1 MIRKRNISTSFECN
15 NTNSE
20 AFFDTNRVPNNST
33 LLTNNT
39 YPTHVKAI
47 NQLTVSSC
55 QNFDSSHQSSDWIQP
70 QLVNPLGIQRLTI
83 SQQQSEY
90 RTDKHFSANSA
101 LTPETIEVNNV
112 NGNKTSIIA
121 EVEQQQSKS
130 TQCNAKVDFV
140 NIDLVNKEQNMLTHS
155 SSDSTSP
162 KCPNY
167 VNMHFV
173 QSIAF
178 YENIMC
184 KNGSIEHNNQ
194 MMDRIVKDP
203 MPSPLQNDKNREH
216 YELMS
221 FKDKNPKR
229 KSINSIESMSSDDY
243 MLMEP
248 IVLNKTSHLNDENS
262 QKSKE
267 NIVIKPT
274 NHNLK
279 KTESRITEYHGI
291 SKSPY
296 KSHSFQSGPVN
307 EFKRKQSLRQRSNS
321 IDGRNRNYKFSI
333 SDTTPSSCPSSPS
346 LNSKSCIENRRF
358 FILSKLSYKS
368 KEKSFSIDDISPAQL
383 SVSHNNHY
391 FKFGHSLPF
400 HKSADCLRQRADDY
414 RSSEEDLCTSS
425 QITVLCASP
434 VKTSC
439 ARPTNKTE
447 SSENSDV
454 VVDDVVVDDVVV
466 VDDTSAEIIKGNK
479 TESKSHRNLNDNL
492 NFVDSTSSSDMSDY
506 IETLSLCSRTS
517 SGSDPTYVRSS
528 DLTAKS
534 LPINSISLFKPISKA
549 EYSAERKVIDCS
561 TQLHKGLTELLHSPS
576 PGYESETSTPIV

>member
-1 MIRKRNISTSFECN
+1 MNQSLCSCATSAMIRKRNSSTSFESN
-15 NTNSE
+15 NTNSD

-47 NQLTVSSC
+47 NQLPVSSC

-70 QLVNPLGIQRLTI
+70 QLLNPLGIQRLTI

-90 RTDKHFSANSA
+90 KTDKHFSANSA

-112 NGNKTSIIA
+112 NGNKTSIIG
-121 EVEQQQSKS
+121 EVEQQRSKS
-130 TQCNAKVDFV
+130 TQCNSKVDFV
-140 NIDLVNKEQNMLTHS
+140 NIDSVNKEQNMLTHS

-184 KNGSIEHNNQ
+184 KNNQ
-194 MMDRIVKDP
+194 MMDRIAKDP
-203 MPSPLQNDKNREH
+203 MPSPLQNHKNREH

-221 FKDKNPKR
+221 FNDKNPKR
-229 KSINSIESMSSDDY
+229 KSINSTESMSSDDY
-243 MLMEP
+243 MLMQP
-248 IVLNKTSHLNDENS
+248 IVLNKTSDLNDENS
-262 QKSKE
+262 EKSKE
-267 NIVIKPT
+267 NILTKPT
-274 NHNLK
+274 NHDLK
-279 KTESRITEYHGI
+279 KRNHGI

-439 ARPTNKTE
+439 SKAANGPTNKRE
-447 SSENSDV
+447 SAENCD
-454 VVDDVVVDDVVV
+454 V
-466 VDDTSAEIIKGNK
+466 VDDTSADIIKGNK
-479 TESKSHRNLNDNL
+479 TESKSNRNLNDNL

-506 IETLSLCSRTS
+506 IETISLCSRTS
-517 SGSDPTYVRSS
+517 SGSDPTYVRSE

-534 LPINSISLFKPISKA
+534 LPINSISLFKPISKV

-576 PGYESETSTPIV
+576 PGYESETSPPII

>member
-1 MIRKRNISTSFECN
+1 MIRKRNSSTSFESN
-15 NTNSE
+15 NTNSD

-47 NQLTVSSC
+47 NQLPVSSC

-70 QLVNPLGIQRLTI
+70 QLLNPLGIQRLTI

-90 RTDKHFSANSA
+90 KTDKHFSANSA

-112 NGNKTSIIA
+112 NGNKTSIIG
-121 EVEQQQSKS
+121 EVEQQRSKS
-130 TQCNAKVDFV
+130 TQCNSKVDFV
-140 NIDLVNKEQNMLTHS
+140 NIDSVNKEQNMLTHS

-184 KNGSIEHNNQ
+184 KNNQ
-194 MMDRIVKDP
+194 MMDRIAKDP
-203 MPSPLQNDKNREH
+203 MPSPLQNHKNREH

-221 FKDKNPKR
+221 FNDKNPKR
-229 KSINSIESMSSDDY
+229 KSINSTESMSSDDY
-243 MLMEP
+243 MLMQP
-248 IVLNKTSHLNDENS
+248 IVLNKTSDLNDENS
-262 QKSKE
+262 EKSKE
-267 NIVIKPT
+267 NILTKPT
-274 NHNLK
+274 NHDLK
-279 KTESRITEYHGI
+279 KRNHGI

-439 ARPTNKTE
+439 SKAANGPTNKRE
-447 SSENSDV
+447 SAENCD
-454 VVDDVVVDDVVV
+454 V
-466 VDDTSAEIIKGNK
+466 VDDTSADIIKGNK
-479 TESKSHRNLNDNL
+479 TESKSNRNLNDNL

-517 SGSDPTYVRSS
+517 SGSDPTYVRSE

-534 LPINSISLFKPISKA
+534 LPINSISLFKPISKV

-576 PGYESETSTPIV
+576 PGYESETSPPII

>member
-1 MIRKRNISTSFECN
+1 MIRKRNSSTTFESN
-15 NTNSE
+15 NTNSD

-39 YPTHVKAI
+39 YPTHVKTI
-47 NQLTVSSC
+47 NQLPVSSC

-70 QLVNPLGIQRLTI
+70 QLLNPLGIQRPTI

-90 RTDKHFSANSA
+90 RTDKHYSANSV
-101 LTPETIEVNNV
+101 LTPETIEVNN
-112 NGNKTSIIA
+112 KTSIIG

-140 NIDLVNKEQNMLTHS
+140 NIDSVNKEQNMLTHS
-155 SSDSTSP
+155 LTHSSSNSTSP

-184 KNGSIEHNNQ
+184 KNGSIEYNNQ
-194 MMDRIVKDP
+194 MMDRIAKDP

-221 FKDKNPKR
+221 FNDKNPKI

-248 IVLNKTSHLNDENS
+248 NKTVLNKTSNLNDENI
-262 QKSKE
+262 QKSRE
-267 NIVIKPT
+267 NILIKPT
-274 NHNLK
+274 NHDLK
-279 KTESRITEYHGI
+279 KTNPEI
-291 SKSPY
+291 SKSKS

-439 ARPTNKTE
+439 SNAVNRPTNKTE
-447 SSENSDV
+447 SAENCD
-454 VVDDVVVDDVVV
+454 V
-466 VDDTSAEIIKGNK
+466 VDDTSADIIKGNK
-479 TESKSHRNLNDNL
+479 TESKSNRNLND
-492 NFVDSTSSSDMSDY
+492 VDSTSSSDMSDY

-517 SGSDPTYVRSS
+517 SGSDPTYVRSE

-576 PGYESETSTPIV
+576 PGYESETSPPII

>member
-1 MIRKRNISTSFECN
+1 MNQSLCSCATSAMIRKRNSSTSFESN
-15 NTNSE
+15 NTNSD

-47 NQLTVSSC
+47 NQLPVSSC

-70 QLVNPLGIQRLTI
+70 QLLNPLGIQRLTI

-90 RTDKHFSANSA
+90 KTDKHFSANSA

-112 NGNKTSIIA
+112 NGNKTSIIG
-121 EVEQQQSKS
+121 EVEQQRSKS
-130 TQCNAKVDFV
+130 TQCNSKVDFV
-140 NIDLVNKEQNMLTHS
+140 NIDSVNKEQNMLTHS

-184 KNGSIEHNNQ
+184 KNNQ
-194 MMDRIVKDP
+194 MMDRIAKDP
-203 MPSPLQNDKNREH
+203 MPSPLQNHKNREH

-221 FKDKNPKR
+221 FNDKNPKR
-229 KSINSIESMSSDDY
+229 KSINSTESMSSDDY
-243 MLMEP
+243 MLMQP
-248 IVLNKTSHLNDENS
+248 IVLNKTSDLNDENS
-262 QKSKE
+262 EKSKE
-267 NIVIKPT
+267 NILTKPT
-274 NHNLK
+274 NHDLK
-279 KTESRITEYHGI
+279 KRNHGI

-439 ARPTNKTE
+439 SKAANGPTNKRE
-447 SSENSDV
+447 SAENCD
-454 VVDDVVVDDVVV
+454 V
-466 VDDTSAEIIKGNK
+466 VDDTSADIIKGNK
-479 TESKSHRNLNDNL
+479 TESKSNRNLNDNL

-517 SGSDPTYVRSS
+517 SGSDPTYVRSE

-534 LPINSISLFKPISKA
+534 LPINSISLFKPISKV

-576 PGYESETSTPIV
+576 PGYESETSPPII